1 MRILQA
7 TSQSLA
13 LGYLPVSYSLCSYAY
28 RLRRQGLSSKSMK
41 YPPQLHALNPY
52 SPVDGDPLGA
62 TELLGGEGLRINIG
76 PWGTGKLPQKL
87 IV

>member
-13 LGYLPVSYSLCSYAY
+13 LGYSLCSYAY
-28 RLRRQGLSSKSMK
+28 QLRRQGLSSKSMK

-52 SPVDGDPLGA
+52 SPVDGDTLGA
-62 TELLGGEGLRINIG
+62 MELLGGEGLGINIG
-76 PWGTGKLPQKL
+76 PWGTGKLSQKL